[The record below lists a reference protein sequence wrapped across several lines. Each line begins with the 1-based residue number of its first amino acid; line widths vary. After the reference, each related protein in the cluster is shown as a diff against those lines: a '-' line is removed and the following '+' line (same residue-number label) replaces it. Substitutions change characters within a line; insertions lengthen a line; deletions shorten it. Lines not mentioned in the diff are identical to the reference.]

1 LQVGADVPPEI
12 LNNVGA
18 LQYRPGQLEEA
29 RDYFEKAL
37 ERTKEE
43 ASEDDTYYSQIAIS
57 IR

>member
-1 LQVGADVPPEI
+1 